1 MRKHTGE
8 AAKRNGL
15 STDELTA
22 LLLTIQ
28 RRLGIIQSD
37 VDRLTL
43 KERIDSLAARVADLE
58 AKHG

>member
-28 RRLGIIQSD
+28 RRLHIIQGD